1 MTGGVDPSE
10 EQVPL
15 RLKVVGPRAADL
27 VPYFLFY
34 FEAVKLLVLAA
45 LDVEGIRTE
54 TEVGDH
60 DSGFSAVDG
69 EQEYLKERQ
78 LL

>member
-1 MTGGVDPSE
+1 M
-10 EQVPL
+10 
-15 RLKVVGPRAADL
+15 GPRAADL
-27 VPYFLFY
+27 VPYVLFY

-45 LDVEGIRTE
+45 LDFERVRAEI
-54 TEVGDH
+54 EVGDH